1 MSRVYDKKGNKIKTY
16 DKHGNE
22 ISVISTLQA
31 THEWSLQYKETLLA
45 ERIAIIE
52 AVAIAALITMQI
64 AERIIKK

>member
-52 AVAIAALITMQI
+52 AVVIAALI
-64 AERIIKK
+64 AERIIKR

>member
-52 AVAIAALITMQI
+52 AVVIAALITMQI